1 MKISDIRIDYSL
13 KSLDISDVQTSPIEQ
28 FKKWFTEAIESK
40 VLEVNAMTLS
50 TIQVNGRPNARVVLL
65 KGVDSGFVFFTNY
78 KSAKGKEL
86 DIHPYVAL
94 NFYWAE
100 LERQIRILGKVG
112 KVSNMESDEYFHSRP
127 FASQIGAWVSP
138 QSEAIESRE
147 ILTLKEEEI
156 KEKYSPESIR
166 RPEHWG
172 GYRVIPDEMEFWQ
185 GRPSRLHDRIH
196 YKLDDNT
203 GNWKITR
210 LAP

>member
-28 FKKWFTEAIESK
+28 FKKWFNEAIDSK

-50 TIQVNGRPNARVVLL
+50 TIKENGRPNSRVVLL

-78 KSAKGKEL
+78 KSAKGREL
-86 DIHPYVAL
+86 DHQPYVAL

-100 LERQIRILGKVG
+100 LERQIRILGRIE
-112 KVSNMESDEYFHSRP
+112 KVSEKESDEYFHSRP
-127 FASQIGAWVSP
+127 YASQIGAWVSP
-138 QSEAIESRE
+138 QSEPIPNRD
-147 ILTLKEEEI
+147 ILVQKEEEV
-156 KEKYSPESIR
+156 KEKFSPETIK

-172 GYRVIPDEMEFWQ
+172 GYRVIPDELEFWQ

-196 YKLDDNT
+196 YQLDKS
-203 GNWKITR
+203 GNWIINR

>member
-28 FKKWFTEAIESK
+28 FKKWFSEAIESK

-50 TIQVNGRPNARVVLL
+50 TIQENGRPNSRVVLL

-78 KSAKGKEL
+78 KSVKGKEL

-100 LERQIRILGKVG
+100 LERQIRILGKVE
-112 KVSNMESDEYFHSRP
+112 KVSSEESDEYFHSRP

-138 QSEAIESRE
+138 QSETIESRE
-147 ILTLKEEEI
+147 ILSQKEEEI
-156 KEKYSPESIR
+156 KGKFSPETIR

-172 GYRVIPDEMEFWQ
+172 GYRVTPDEMEFWQ

-196 YKLDDNT
+196 YKLT
-203 GNWKITR
+203 ESGAWQITR